1 METEYLTYMYG
12 NNEDIIRD
20 CERKKMFKIK
30 DCVTKKYDEFWIY
43 FGNNP
48 TWLESNIRVAI
59 WRDR

>member
-1 METEYLTYMYG
+1 MYG